1 MGTTTGIQ
9 PIGTYT
15 APATA
20 SVALNT
26 FLALIPDLD
35 NPTHSGSIAGGGFLD
50 EMSPAAA
57 VQLRVEIL
65 AMITAFGTYV
75 AP

>member
-1 MGTTTGIQ
+1 MSSTTGIQ
-9 PIGTYT
+9 VIGTYA

-20 SVALNT
+20 SVALAA
-26 FLALIPDLD
+26 FLALIPNID
-35 NPTHSGSIAGGGFLD
+35 NPGHSGAQAGGGFLD

-57 VQLRVEIL
+57 VQLRVEVT
-65 AMITAFGTYV
+65 AMIAAFGTYV